1 MRRRLFLAV
10 LATAAAT
17 PSDLNVWF
25 ADPAGD
31 VGAPPEEDTC
41 YASTA
46 FGQEYDAQAGCG
58 AAAAVNGVALPAD
71 SYSDVTF
78 IGNARNA
85 IFITTSTWESA
96 DIGSASQYNVSIALQ
111 VSSES
116 DDEVVLCSEAAML
129 REQLMDGGG
138 GDGDGEEEAVGASEG
153 GGENGREAP
162 GVREDPEVSRAATMG
177 VSMIP
182 SHGRYGV
189 RHGDR
194 AKEGRDDHGGVPREG
209 AVIEGD
215 RAGDTR
221 DGAAS
226 EQPGR
231 DQKLTL
237 ETLDCWSHRALL
249 RLTTRVPA
257 KRKAPVQVR

>member
-1 MRRRLFLAV
+1 MPNLSAGMRRRLFLAV

-129 REQLMDGGG
+129 REGYDEGLKNV
-138 GDGDGEEEAVGASEG
+138 AVTGLADPTSPRSDATIWPSDQG
-153 GGENGREAP
+153 NTLYVVSWRVKRSHRATPDTGLLP
-162 GVREDPEVSRAATMG
+162 GVRDPQRSGRTGSAAGRGPTSAVRAARRFRTRFARRG
-177 VSMIP
+177 ARHTRSSRSP
-182 SHGRYGV
+182 SSRF
-189 RHGDR
+189 
-194 AKEGRDDHGGVPREG
+194 
-209 AVIEGD
+209 
-215 RAGDTR
+215 
-221 DGAAS
+221 
-226 EQPGR
+226 
-231 DQKLTL
+231 
-237 ETLDCWSHRALL
+237 W
-249 RLTTRVPA
+249 
-257 KRKAPVQVR
+257 